1 MGLDISVRTF
11 GFRAGSYS
19 GFDSFR
25 NWLADKVGYE
35 DYPSLLE
42 MTNESAGEWIDSKG
56 QSKNASS
63 AVKAGALF
71 HHSDCDGF
79 ISAQD
84 AKRLNRDLK
93 SIKDQLAP
101 IDPNLNEEEK
111 AKEEWY
117 RERLEDWITATR
129 EAISTGS
136 QINFH

>member
-25 NWLADKVGYE
+25 NWLAGKVGYE

-42 MTNESAGEWIDSKG
+42 MTNESAGEWIDS
-56 QSKNASS
+56 
-63 AVKAGALF
+63 KAGALF

-111 AKEEWY
+111 AKEEWC

-129 EAISTGS
+129 EAINTGS